1 MSSSISISIIRQ
13 PGAQALRIPA
23 PVAGEE
29 GNPLEAKEAA
39 LKMDAGFFDCPHSRR
54 LLEAR

>member
-1 MSSSISISIIRQ
+1 M
-13 PGAQALRIPA
+13 LRLYGFRHPSL
-23 PVAGEE
+23 

-39 LKMDAGFFDCPHSRR
+39 LKDAGFFDCPYSRR